1 MIQAIL
7 ALLGVAGQSI
17 KGWQDRKTLEAEK
30 KLEIEKIKAEASVE
44 AARSLAQ
51 TEAEYDNLAQR
62 QMQFSWKDEY
72 LTLVF
77 TAPFILSFAA
87 PFVELF
93 AGVNIAPAIKEAW
106 AQVALAPPWYQAT
119 VIGIIAATFGL
130 RWLFKNMAMKKV
142 EKINA
147 PEV

>member
-1 MIQAIL
+1 MIQAVL

-17 KGWQDRKTLEAEK
+17 QGWQERKTLEATK

-51 TEAEYDNLAQR
+51 AEAEYDNLAQR

-87 PFVELF
+87 PFVQLL
-93 AGVNIAPAIKEAW
+93 AGVDLAPAIEAAW
-106 AQVALAPPWYQAT
+106 KQVALAPPWYQAT

-130 RWLFKNMAMKKV
+130 RWLFKNMALKKV
-142 EKINA
+142 EKLDA
-147 PEV
+147 GR

>member
-17 KGWQDRKTLEAEK
+17 KGWQERKTMEAEK
-30 KLEIEKIKAEASVE
+30 RLDIDRIKAQAEVE
-44 AARSLAQ
+44 VAKSLAQ

-72 LTLVF
+72 LTIVF

-87 PFVELF
+87 PFIQIF
-93 AGVNIAPAIKEAW
+93 TGVDLAPAIAEAW
-106 AQVALAPPWYQAT
+106 KQVALAPPWYQAT

-130 RWLFKNMAMKKV
+130 RWLFKRMAVKKV
-142 EKINA
+142 GEISANG
-147 PEV
+147 

>member
-17 KGWQDRKTLEAEK
+17 QGWQQRKTLEAEK

-44 AARSLAQ
+44 VARSLAQ

-72 LTLVF
+72 LTIVF
-77 TAPFILSFAA
+77 TAPFIVSFAA
-87 PFVELF
+87 PFIQVSS
-93 AGVNIAPAIKEAW
+93 GVDLAPAIAEAW
-106 AQVALAPPWYQAT
+106 RQVALAPPWYQAT
-119 VIGIIAATFGL
+119 VIGIISATFGL
-130 RWLFKNMAMKKV
+130 RWLFKNMALKKV

-147 PEV
+147 GG

>member
-17 KGWQDRKTLEAEK
+17 QGWQERKTMEAGK
-30 KLEIEKIKAEASVE
+30 RLEIDKIKAEAQVE
-44 AARSLAQ
+44 VARSLAQ

-72 LTLVF
+72 LTIVF

-87 PFVELF
+87 PFIQLF
-93 AGVNIAPAIKEAW
+93 SGIDMSPAIEAAW
-106 AQVALAPPWYQAT
+106 KQVALAPPWYQAT

-130 RWLFKNMAMKKV
+130 RWLFKNMAIKKV
-142 EKINA
+142 EAIQNA
-147 PEV
+147 GG